1 MIGNNL
7 CAQSVSTGGKE
18 AMNMEQE
25 DTILVRD
32 FKNGNIDAYNS
43 IVKKYGSRLY
53 AVIYRMTREHKTTD
67 DLLQETFI
75 KLYYSIGT
83 FKDGYPFYPWVYRIA
98 VNLTLNYLKKHKKDP
113 KVSIEG
119 EEMQVDS
126 ETSLSAIPVDDS
138 NPEKAFVNQ
147 ELFDHVNNAMLE
159 LSPPMRAVF
168 ALRIFDGR
176 TYSEIAQIL
185 KCNLG
190 TVMSRLNRAREKMKH
205 LLEGYLNDPSIVEL
219 EEAKCR
225 S

>member
-1 MIGNNL
+1 
-7 CAQSVSTGGKE
+7 
-18 AMNMEQE
+18 MNMEQD

-32 FKNGNIDAYNS
+32 FKNGDIDAYNA

-53 AVIYRMTREHKTTD
+53 AVIYRMTREHKITD

-83 FKDGYPFYPWVYRIA
+83 FKDGFPFYPWIYRIA
-98 VNLTLNYLKKHKKDP
+98 VNLTLNYLKKHNRDP

-119 EEMQVDS
+119 DEMQVDS
-126 ETSLSAIPVDDS
+126 DSPLSAIPVDDS
-138 NPEKAFVNQ
+138 NPEKAYVNQ
-147 ELFDHVNNAMLE
+147 ELFNQVNSAMQE

-205 LLEGYLNDPSIVEL
+205 LLAEYLSDPALVEL